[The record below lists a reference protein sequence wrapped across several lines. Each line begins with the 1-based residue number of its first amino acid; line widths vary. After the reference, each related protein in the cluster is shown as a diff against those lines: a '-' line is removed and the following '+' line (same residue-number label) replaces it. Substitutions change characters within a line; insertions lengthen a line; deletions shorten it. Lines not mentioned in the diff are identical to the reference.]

1 MSVAVVKEWQG
12 TTILAGCPLSFIIF
26 DFQEIRV
33 PIQNVF
39 NFVHNYKAA
48 SHFPDDELGGGGE
61 LPYIWVGMIIKIAI
75 ITLEK
80 AK

>member
-1 MSVAVVKEWQG
+1 MVVEEWQG
-12 TTILAGCPLSFIIF
+12 TTILTGHPLSFTIF
-26 DFQEIRV
+26 DFQEI

-39 NFVHNYKAA
+39 TCLILHTIIRQPLIFQM
-48 SHFPDDELGGGGE
+48 
-61 LPYIWVGMIIKIAI
+61 IWVHMVIKIAI